1 MPDRGRDPATTS
13 GGGRTVLSHTLHVW
27 NTGLDNLNTEG
38 QHHMAERRVNVGWA
52 EGLHARPASIFVRA
66 ATAAGIPVTIAKADG
81 NPVNAASMLAVLGLG
96 AQGGEEIVLASEAEG
111 ADVALDRLA
120 KLVAEGLE
128 ELPETV

>member
-1 MPDRGRDPATTS
+1 M
-13 GGGRTVLSHTLHVW
+13 V
-27 NTGLDNLNTEG
+27 
-38 QHHMAERRVNVGWA
+38 ERRVNVGWA

-66 ATAAGIPVTIAKADG
+66 ATAAGVPVTIAKADG
-81 NPVNAASMLAVLGLG
+81 SPVNAASMLAVLSLG
-96 AQGGEEIVLASEAEG
+96 AAGGEEIVLASDADG